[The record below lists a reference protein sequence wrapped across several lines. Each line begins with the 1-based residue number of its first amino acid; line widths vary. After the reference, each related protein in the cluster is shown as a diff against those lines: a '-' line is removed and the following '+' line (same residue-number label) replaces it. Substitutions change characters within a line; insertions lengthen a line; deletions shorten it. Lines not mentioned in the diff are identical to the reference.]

1 MRGYCL
7 CCQYRVR
14 RFILCV
20 SFKVSFFVRK
30 FDDVTTLEIS
40 VESYVR
46 SLSRPDLLDLL
57 VHPASAEDV
66 IMEEVEDL
74 RPSKK
79 KVLYAEVL

>member
-1 MRGYCL
+1 MEL
-7 CCQYRVR
+7 
-14 RFILCV
+14 L
-20 SFKVSFFVRK
+20 
-30 FDDVTTLEIS
+30 TWEIS

-57 VHPASAEDV
+57 VHPASSEDV

-79 KVLYAEVL
+79 KIVYSEVLQY